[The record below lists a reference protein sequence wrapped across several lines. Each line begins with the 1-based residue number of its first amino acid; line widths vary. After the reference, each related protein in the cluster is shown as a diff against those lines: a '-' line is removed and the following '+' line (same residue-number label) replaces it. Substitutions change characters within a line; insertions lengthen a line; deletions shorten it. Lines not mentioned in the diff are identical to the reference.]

1 MNKMTNADHAITIAN
16 AAYRGKDWRIWSD
29 ARDSAC
35 QALNEGA
42 NEEHASME
50 AKASVMGNELRRHWH
65 TVITESGQRMEV
77 SFSK

>member
-1 MNKMTNADHAITIAN
+1 MTNADQAITIAN
-16 AAYRGKDWRIWSD
+16 SAYRGSDWQVWSD

-42 NEEHASME
+42 TAEQASME
-50 AKASVMGNELRRHWH
+50 AKASVMGHELRNRWQ
-65 TVITESGQRMEV
+65 TVITESGQAMEV